1 MSIDELLALTG
12 MVRPTLYRHLRAY
25 ARAGRA
31 GADRR
36 GRWRALTPSDKSGR
50 DGRPRPSRPDSPQR
64 PPTGHARRP
73 LIVAALIAAATGV
86 TRANV

>member
-12 MVRPTLYRHLRAY
+12 MVRPTLSATYGPMPGPG
-25 ARAGRA
+25 ARART
-31 GADRR
+31 RR